1 MQGKAK
7 QALRDIYLAE
17 SRQTAEDALDR
28 FKKLIREEVSQ
39 SGRVPGKRP
48 PSAAGFL
55 RLSGRA
61 LGALAD
67 DEPDRVHL
75 CDGPIAAA
83 TNEGLR
89 QPGGIVNDGLH
100 AGPPDRAP
108 LATPERFG
116 SDCSCLRWKGIQGRF
131 DGSGER
137 RLTSPSTTFDNISG
151 FIRLKIALVGYA
163 CLWPGGQKR
172 LRYGSSFALRST
184 TTGFFSLALDALGQ
198 SSYHPF
204 NSCHGLIYQPDTLLC
219 LLLHGAAV

>member
-28 FKKLIREEVSQ
+28 FKNLYEKKFPK

-48 PSAAGFL
+48 QSAAGFL

-67 DEPDRVHL
+67 DEPDRIHL

-89 QPGGIVNDGLH
+89 A
-100 AGPPDRAP
+100 AGRH
-108 LATPERFG
+108 R
-116 SDCSCLRWKGIQGRF
+116 
-131 DGSGER
+131 
-137 RLTSPSTTFDNISG
+137 
-151 FIRLKIALVGYA
+151 
-163 CLWPGGQKR
+163 
-172 LRYGSSFALRST
+172 
-184 TTGFFSLALDALGQ
+184 
-198 SSYHPF
+198 
-204 NSCHGLIYQPDTLLC
+204 
-219 LLLHGAAV
+219 

>member
-1 MQGKAK
+1 MRRVLSAVFAGCVSTALMLLVLSQVEQVDA
-7 QALRDIYLAE
+7 ALRPLIAGVVGVVALVAAILLLPKE
-17 SRQTAEDALDR
+17 LRGISIGTRNRFRKKGRVVVED
-28 FKKLIREEVSQ
+28 EVSQ

-48 PSAAGFL
+48 QSAAGFL

-67 DEPDRVHL
+67 DEPDRIHL

-100 AGPPDRAP
+100 AGPPGRAP

-131 DGSGER
+131 DGPGER
-137 RLTSPSTTFDNISG
+137 RLTSKTLASTSRQSLTVLEVPRYRAFTDD
-151 FIRLKIALVGYA
+151 
-163 CLWPGGQKR
+163 WDGGE
-172 LRYGSSFALRST
+172 T
-184 TTGFFSLALDALGQ
+184 
-198 SSYHPF
+198 
-204 NSCHGLIYQPDTLLC
+204 
-219 LLLHGAAV
+219 